1 MMPPFERV
9 SLAMT
14 LMRQLQHV
22 VTRETMALRQMKLEP
37 LADLQAEKAT
47 LAVAYE
53 REVRGLR
60 ATPEIFAALELPLR
74 QAFAMASRELQTAI
88 AANVRA
94 LEAARQVVEGV
105 VQLLGQS
112 LESVQHRPSYA
123 PAGRT
128 GEAAANATPIAFSRE
143 I

>member
-1 MMPPFERV
+1 MMAPFERV

-22 VTRETMALRQMKLEP
+22 ATRETMALRQMKLEP

-53 REVRGLR
+53 REVRELR
-60 ATPEIFAALELPLR
+60 TTPEIFAALELPVR
-74 QAFAMASRELQTAI
+74 EAFAMASRELQAAI

-94 LEAARQVVEGV
+94 LEAARHVVEGV

-112 LESVQHRPSYA
+112 QESVQQRPSYA

-128 GEAAANATPIAFSRE
+128 CHAVASASPVAFSRE

>member
-1 MMPPFERV
+1 MPPLERV

-14 LMRQLQHV
+14 VMRQLQQL

-47 LAVAYE
+47 LATAYE
-53 REVRGLR
+53 RDVRELR
-60 ATPEIFAALELPLR
+60 ATPEIFAALEQPAR
-74 QAFAMASRELQTAI
+74 ESFAMASRELQAAI

-94 LEAARQVVEGV
+94 LDAARQVVEGV

-112 LESVQHRPSYA
+112 LESVQRRPSYA
-123 PAGRT
+123 ASRTCGR
-128 GEAAANATPIAFSRE
+128 GGAQRHARRL
-143 I
+143 